1 MVFKITFIYLDIIF
15 MKFIDI
21 FIIVYYIYIYI
32 YLINNIIYLNMDHKS
47 NETVTVTNK

>member
-21 FIIVYYIYIYI
+21 FIIVYYIYIY
-32 YLINNIIYLNMDHKS
+32 LINNIIYLNMDHKS